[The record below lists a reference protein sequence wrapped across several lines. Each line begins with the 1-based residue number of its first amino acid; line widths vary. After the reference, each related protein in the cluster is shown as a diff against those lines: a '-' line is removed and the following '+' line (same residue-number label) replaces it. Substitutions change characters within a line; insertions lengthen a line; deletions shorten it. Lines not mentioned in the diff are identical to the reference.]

1 MNVEYN
7 PQLGYRRTIFEGNF
21 DFLLRIADCR
31 TENGLTFTVD
41 TWKGRKA
48 DVKISFPRKD
58 VFRFQ
63 MFPSGKSE
71 KEGRRKAYKNR
82 K

>member
-41 TWKGRKA
+41 RQESGRENLLSPQRRVSVS
-48 DVKISFPRKD
+48 DVSVREIRK
-58 VFRFQ
+58 RRQ
-63 MFPSGKSE
+63 SGF
-71 KEGRRKAYKNR
+71 
-82 K
+82 